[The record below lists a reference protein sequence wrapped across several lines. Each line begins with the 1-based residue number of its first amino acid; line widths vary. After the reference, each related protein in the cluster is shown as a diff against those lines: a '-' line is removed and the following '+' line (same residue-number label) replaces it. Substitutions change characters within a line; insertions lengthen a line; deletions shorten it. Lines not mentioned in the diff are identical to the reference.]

1 MIVMTEDGVEVAFR
15 GAVRLAELAPEL
27 VDRIFEKLLPDR
39 RAEIDDRTDR
49 PEIIAGDVRPRD
61 QKLDRRRHQRD
72 DRWPVPPQRSDQ
84 YFWIESGKDRYRRA
98 VIERREDLEFRAGS
112 LSNLSHRIG
121 DLGAGKYDRRPRV
134 VENGDQ
140 FGRRQTPV
148 ERRERAADLR
158 RGEPDLEDLDRVLAD
173 IADRIAA
180 LDTHFQQ
187 AIGDRVG
194 PLIP

>member
-84 YFWIESGKDRYRRA
+84 YFWIRSEEHTS
-98 VIERREDLEFRAGS
+98 ELQSHHDLVCR
-112 LSNLSHRIG
+112 LL
-121 DLGAGKYDRRPRV
+121 
-134 VENGDQ
+134 
-140 FGRRQTPV
+140 
-148 ERRERAADLR
+148 
-158 RGEPDLEDLDRVLAD
+158 LE
-173 IADRIAA
+173 
-180 LDTHFQQ
+180 
-187 AIGDRVG
+187 
-194 PLIP
+194 

>member
-1 MIVMTEDGVEVAFR
+1 MIVMTENGVEVAFR

-84 YFWIESGKDRYRRA
+84 YFWIESGQDRYRRA
-98 VIERREDLEFRAGS
+98 VIERRDRNPAAAQMEVRHRHQQDVVVVSGKRRLQRAAEKRILERLMPRCNALRQPGRAG
-112 LSNLSHRIG
+112 G
-121 DLGAGKYDRRPRV
+121 
-134 VENGDQ
+134 
-140 FGRRQTPV
+140 
-148 ERRERAADLR
+148 
-158 RGEPDLEDLDRVLAD
+158 
-173 IADRIAA
+173 
-180 LDTHFQQ
+180 
-187 AIGDRVG
+187 VG
-194 PLIP
+194 